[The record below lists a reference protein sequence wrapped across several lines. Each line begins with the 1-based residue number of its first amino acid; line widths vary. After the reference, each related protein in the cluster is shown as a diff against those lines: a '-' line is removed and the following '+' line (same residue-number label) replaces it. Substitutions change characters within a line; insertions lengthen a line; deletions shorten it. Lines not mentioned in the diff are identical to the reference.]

1 MGRDTLKRDVCGLA
15 GLKIMFGS
23 QKPPPVVSSI
33 RTAACPLPAARHYDR
48 VLSWLGDAS
57 IVLLGESTHGTHD
70 FYAAR
75 AALTR
80 RLIDE
85 KDFAAVAIEGD
96 WPDAY
101 RVNRF
106 VQNSAASERPEEVL
120 SGFAR
125 FPTWMWRNTA
135 VVEFVAWL
143 HQHNARAANADRRA
157 GFYGLDLYSLHA
169 SMRAVVHY
177 LQKTDPAAAHS
188 ARQAY
193 ACFDH
198 FGEDLDS
205 YAWASRQQG
214 GTSCEEAVARQLMEL
229 RERRHELVRRE
240 ASARSVEEFFS
251 AEQNAR
257 LARNAEKYYRTM
269 FQGRVESWNL
279 RDRHM
284 AETLDELRT
293 HLQQHGRA
301 PKIVVWAHNS
311 HVGDA
316 RGTEVSARGELNLG
330 QLARERYGDAARLV
344 GFTTYSGTVIA
355 ASEWGGLAEVKD
367 VRPALPDSFE
377 DVFHQTG
384 VARFFLPL
392 TGEGAAGSALNE
404 PRLERA
410 IGVIYRP
417 DTERESH
424 YFDANLAAQF
434 DAVIHF
440 DDTHAVEP
448 LEAESQWDATEAPET
463 FPSGV

>member
-1 MGRDTLKRDVCGLA
+1 MLGIRKSTSD
-15 GLKIMFGS
+15 I
-23 QKPPPVVSSI
+23 VSAV
-33 RTAACPLPAARHYDR
+33 RAAACPLPAARNYDR
-48 VLSWLGDAS
+48 VISWLGDAS
-57 IVLLGESTHGTHD
+57 VVLLGESTHGTQD

-80 RLIDE
+80 RLVE
-85 KDFAAVAIEGD
+85 ERGFAAVAIEGD

-106 VQNSAASERPEEVL
+106 VQDSGASESPGDVL

-143 HQHNARAANADRRA
+143 HEHNARVGSPERRA
-157 GFYGLDLYSLHA
+157 GFYGVDLYSLHA
-169 SMRAVVHY
+169 SMRAVVQY
-177 LQKTDPAAAHS
+177 LDKTDPVAAQS
-188 ARQAY
+188 ARNAY

-198 FGEDLDS
+198 FGEDTET
-205 YAWASRQQG
+205 YAWAARQAG
-214 GTSCEEAVARQLMEL
+214 GVSCEEAVSRQLIDL
-229 RERRHELVRRE
+229 RERRHELMRRE
-240 ASARSVEEFFS
+240 GVSGPAGEFFS

-269 FQGRVESWNL
+269 FRGRVESWNL

-293 HLQQHGRA
+293 DLRRHGRA

-316 RGTEVSARGELNLG
+316 RETELVERGELNLG
-330 QLARERYGDAARLV
+330 QLARERYGDEVRLV

-355 ASEWGGLAEVKD
+355 ASDWGGLADLKQ
-367 VRPALPDSFE
+367 VRPALADSFE
-377 DVFHQTG
+377 DVFHRTG

-392 TGEGAAGSALNE
+392 TGDGAARSALRE
-404 PRLERA
+404 RRLERA

-417 DTERESH
+417 DTERVSH
-424 YFDANLAAQF
+424 YFHANLAQQF

-440 DDTHAVEP
+440 DVTQAVEP
-448 LEAESQWDATEAPET
+448 LEVESQWDETEAPET